1 MSLLQNIIL
10 GIIRVV
16 EVLLNIEIAL
26 IIIRAIFSWFPG
38 LPFFSVL
45 RIIWVLTEPVLRPVR
60 RVISPWKTGGID
72 LSPLIA
78 IFLIWAIEVVFL
90 EPIKLSLI
98 YGGGL

>member
-1 MSLLQNIIL
+1 MSLLQNIML

-26 IIIRAIFSWFPG
+26 IVLRAIFSWFPG
-38 LPFFSVL
+38 LPYSQVL
-45 RIIWVLTEPVLRPVR
+45 RIIWGLTEPVLRPLR
-60 RVISPWKTGGID
+60 RLVSPWRTGGID
-72 LSPLIA
+72 ISPLIA
-78 IFLIWAIEVVFL
+78 IFLIWAIKVVFL